1 MFKTKILPQSNA
13 TKISQNNNEQNSNN
27 KIINKA
33 YLNEIQIQDKIKV
46 PLLPWIKMLWQ
57 RPMTHP
63 VKNLEKRQ

>member
-33 YLNEIQIQDKIKV
+33 YSNEIQIQDKIKV
-46 PLLPWIKMLWQ
+46 PLLP
-57 RPMTHP
+57 
-63 VKNLEKRQ
+63 